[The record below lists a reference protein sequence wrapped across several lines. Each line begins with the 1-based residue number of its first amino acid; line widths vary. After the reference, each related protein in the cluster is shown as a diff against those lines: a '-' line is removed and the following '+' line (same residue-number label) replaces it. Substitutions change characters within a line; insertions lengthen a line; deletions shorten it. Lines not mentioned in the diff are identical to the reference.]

1 MHGLMMNYPLTL
13 TSILRRAKDLFSDGE
28 IATRE
33 PGGVHRYTY
42 GEFYDRVLR
51 LMGALKAAGVKP
63 GDRIAS
69 FAWNRYQ
76 HLELYFAVPCLGAV
90 LHTLNIRL
98 STDQLTYLVNH
109 AEDRMIFVDESLAE
123 QLVPLQEHCKGVERF
138 VVMREGGSDTFG
150 LRGETEYEDFLASG
164 TPVEELPEL
173 DENTACAI
181 CYTSGTTGNPKGAL
195 YSHRGLYLHT
205 MAIGM
210 ADVMGLSQMD
220 SALVFVPMFHVNAWG
235 LPFAGVMF
243 GSKLVFPGRNPQAA
257 DVVDL
262 IRGEEVTFAAG
273 VPTIWMMVDQHLQQH
288 GGDLKPLQR
297 IACGGSAVPAALM
310 RAYDERYGVPI
321 VQLWGMT
328 ELSPLGTVS
337 RIKRRMRNAS
347 PEEQYAAR
355 LKAGIPV
362 PGIEMRIEGPNGEI
376 LPRDGVSV
384 GELVVRGPWVIS
396 SYFKMEGANKSFTPD
411 GWFRTGDVAAL
422 DGDGYM
428 RIADRVK
435 DLIKSGGEWISS
447 VDMENALMAHPAVAE
462 AAVVARPDP
471 KWDERPVA
479 FLVPRPGREAELT
492 PQAVQD
498 FLAASGDFAKW
509 QIPYAEDI
517 HLIDAIPRTS
527 VGKFDK
533 KVLRRRWEQGG
544 V

>member
-1 MHGLMMNYPLTL
+1 MHGLIMNYPLTL
-13 TSILRRAKDLFSDGE
+13 TSILHRARDLFADGE
-28 IATRE
+28 VATRE
-33 PGGVHRYTY
+33 PHGVHRYTY
-42 GEFYDRVLR
+42 GDFYHRVLR

-63 GDRIAS
+63 GDRVAT

-90 LHTLNIRL
+90 LHMLNIRL
-98 STDQLTYLVNH
+98 STDQLTYLINH

-123 QLVPLQEHCKGVERF
+123 QLAPVQEHCKGVERF
-138 VVMREGGSDTFG
+138 VVMREGGSQRFG
-150 LRGETEYEDFLASG
+150 LRGETEYEDFLSSAA
-164 TPVEELPEL
+164 PIEALPEI
-173 DENTACAI
+173 DENSACAL

-195 YSHRGLYLHT
+195 YSHRALYLHT
-205 MAIGM
+205 MAVGQ
-210 ADVMGLSQMD
+210 ADVMGFSQQD
-220 SALVFVPMFHVNAWG
+220 SALVFVPMFHVNGWG
-235 LPFAGVMF
+235 LPFAGVMY
-243 GSKLVFPGRNPQAA
+243 GGKLVFPGRNPQAA

-273 VPTIWMMVDQHLQQH
+273 VPTIWMMIDQHLQQH

-297 IACGGSAVPAALM
+297 IACGGSAVPRTLM
-310 RAYDERYGVPI
+310 QTFDERYGVPI
-321 VQLWGMT
+321 IQLWGMT
-328 ELSPLGTVS
+328 EMSPLGTVS
-337 RIKRRMRNAS
+337 RTKRRLRSAS
-347 PEEQYAAR
+347 PDERYAAR
-355 LKAGIPV
+355 LKAGVPV

-376 LPRDGVSV
+376 LPRDGESI

-396 SYFKMEGANKSFTPD
+396 NYFKMEGAGKSFTDD

-422 DGDGYM
+422 DADGYM

-479 FLVPRPGREAELT
+479 FLVPRPGREAELA
-492 PQAVQD
+492 PAAVQE
-498 FLAASGDFAKW
+498 FLGGNGDFAKW
-509 QIPYAEDI
+509 QVPYAEDI

-533 KVLRRRWEQGG
+533 KVLRRQFDQA
-544 V
+544 

>member
-1 MHGLMMNYPLTL
+1 MQGLMMNYPLTL
-13 TSILRRAKDLFSDGE
+13 TSILKRAKDLFADGE
-28 IATRE
+28 IVTRE

-42 GEFYDRVLR
+42 GEFYERVLR

-63 GDRIAS
+63 GDRVAT

-109 AEDRMIFVDESLAE
+109 AEDQMIFVDESLAD

-138 VVMREGGSDTFG
+138 VVMREGGNESFG

-164 TPVEELPEL
+164 TPLTELPEL
-173 DENTACAI
+173 DENIACAI

-210 ADVMGLSQMD
+210 ADVMGLSQQD

-243 GSKLVFPGRNPQAA
+243 GGKLVFPGKNPQAA
-257 DVVDL
+257 DVVEL

-273 VPTIWMMVDQHLQQH
+273 VPTIWMMVDQYLQEH
-288 GGDLKPLQR
+288 GGDLGVMQR
-297 IACGGSAVPAALM
+297 VACGGSAVPAALM
-310 RAYDERYGVPI
+310 RAFDERYGVPI

-337 RIKRRMRNAS
+337 RLKRSMRDAS
-347 PEEQYAAR
+347 AEEKYAAR

-362 PGIEMRIEGPNGEI
+362 PGIEMRIEGPDGEI
-376 LPRDGVSV
+376 LPNDGESV

-396 SYFKMEGANKSFTPD
+396 NYFKMEGSGKSFTPD
-411 GWFRTGDVAAL
+411 GWFKTGDVAAL
-422 DGDGYM
+422 DADGYM

-479 FLVPRPGREAELT
+479 FLVPRPGREGELA
-492 PQAVQD
+492 PDAVQT
-498 FLAASGDFAKW
+498 FLGSNGDFAKW
-509 QIPYAEDI
+509 QIPYADDI

-533 KVLRRRWEQGG
+533 KVLRRRWE
-544 V
+544 

>member
-1 MHGLMMNYPLTL
+1 MQGLMMNYPLTL
-13 TSILRRAKDLFSDGE
+13 TSILKRAKDLFADGE
-28 IATRE
+28 IVTRE

-42 GEFYDRVLR
+42 GEFYERVLR

-63 GDRIAS
+63 GDRVAT

-109 AEDRMIFVDESLAE
+109 AEDQMIFVDESLAD

-164 TPVEELPEL
+164 TPLTELPEL

-210 ADVMGLSQMD
+210 ADVMGLSQQD

-243 GSKLVFPGRNPQAA
+243 GGKLVFPGKNPQAA
-257 DVVDL
+257 DVVEL

-273 VPTIWMMVDQHLQQH
+273 VPTIWMMVDQYLQEH
-288 GGDLKPLQR
+288 GGDLGALQR
-297 IACGGSAVPAALM
+297 VACGGSAVPAALM
-310 RAYDERYGVPI
+310 RAFDERYGVPI

-337 RIKRRMRNAS
+337 RLKRSMRDAS
-347 PEEQYAAR
+347 AEEKYAAR

-362 PGIEMRIEGPNGEI
+362 PGIEMRIEGPDGEI
-376 LPRDGVSV
+376 LPNDGESV

-396 SYFKMEGANKSFTPD
+396 NYFKMEGSGKSFTPD
-411 GWFRTGDVAAL
+411 GWFKTGDVAAL
-422 DGDGYM
+422 DADGYM

-479 FLVPRPGREAELT
+479 FLVPRPGREGELA
-492 PQAVQD
+492 PDAVQT
-498 FLAASGDFAKW
+498 FLGSNGDFAKW
-509 QIPYAEDI
+509 QIPYADDI

-533 KVLRRRWEQGG
+533 KVLRRRWE
-544 V
+544 

>member
-1 MHGLMMNYPLTL
+1 MHGLIMNYPLTL
-13 TSILRRAKDLFSDGE
+13 TSILHRARDLFADGE

-33 PGGVHRYTY
+33 PGSMHRYTY
-42 GEFYDRVLR
+42 GDFYHRVLR

-63 GDRIAS
+63 GDRVAT

-90 LHTLNIRL
+90 LHMLNIRL
-98 STDQLTYLVNH
+98 STDQLTYLINH

-123 QLVPLQEHCKGVERF
+123 QLAPVQEHCKGVERF
-138 VVMREGGSDTFG
+138 VVMREGGSERFG
-150 LRGETEYEDFLASG
+150 LRGETEYEDFLASAQ
-164 TPVEELPEL
+164 PVTELPEL
-173 DENTACAI
+173 DENTACAL

-195 YSHRGLYLHT
+195 YSHRALYLHT
-205 MAIGM
+205 MVVGQ
-210 ADVMGLSQMD
+210 ADVMGFSQQD
-220 SALVFVPMFHVNAWG
+220 SALVFVPMFHVNGWG
-235 LPFAGVMF
+235 LPFAGVMY
-243 GSKLVFPGRNPQAA
+243 GGKLVFPGRNPQAA
-257 DVVDL
+257 DVVEL

-297 IACGGSAVPAALM
+297 IACGGSAVPRTLM
-310 RAYDERYGVPI
+310 QIFDERYGVPI

-328 ELSPLGTVS
+328 EMSPLGTVS
-337 RIKRRMRNAS
+337 RTKRRLRDAG
-347 PEEQYAAR
+347 PEARYAAR
-355 LKAGIPV
+355 LKAGVPV
-362 PGIEMRIEGPNGEI
+362 PGIEMRIEGPDGEI
-376 LPRDGVSV
+376 LPRDGESI

-396 SYFKMEGANKSFTPD
+396 NYFKMEGSGKSFTED

-422 DGDGYM
+422 DADGYM

-479 FLVPRPGREAELT
+479 FLVSRPGREAELA
-492 PQAVQD
+492 PAAVQE
-498 FLAASGDFAKW
+498 FLGGNGDFAKW
-509 QIPYAEDI
+509 QVPYADDI

-533 KVLRRRWEQGG
+533 KVLRRQFDQA
-544 V
+544 

>member
-1 MHGLMMNYPLTL
+1 MHGLIMNYPLTL
-13 TSILRRAKDLFSDGE
+13 TSILRRAKDLFADGE

-42 GEFYDRVLR
+42 GDFYDRVLR

-63 GDRIAS
+63 GDRVAT

-76 HLELYFAVPCLGAV
+76 HMELYFAVPCLGAV

-109 AEDRMIFVDESLAE
+109 AEDRMIFVDESLAG
-123 QLVPLQEHCKGVERF
+123 QLAPLQEHCKGVERF
-138 VVMREGGSDTFG
+138 VVMREGGSETFG
-150 LRGETEYEDFLASG
+150 LRGEMEYEDVMATG
-164 TPVEELPEL
+164 TPVTELPEL

-195 YSHRGLYLHT
+195 YTHRALYLHS
-205 MAIGM
+205 MAVGQV
-210 ADVMGLSQMD
+210 DVMGFSQQD

-235 LPFAGVMF
+235 LPFAREMF
-243 GSKLVFPGRNPQAA
+243 GSKLGFPGRNPQAA

-273 VPTIWMMVDQHLQQH
+273 VPTIWMLVDQHLQQH

-297 IACGGSAVPAALM
+297 IACGGSAVPSALM
-310 RAYDERYGVPI
+310 RAFDERYGVPI

-337 RIKRRMRNAS
+337 RLKRRMRDAS
-347 PEEQYAAR
+347 AEEKYAAR

-362 PGIEMRIEGPNGEI
+362 PGIEMRIEGANGEI
-376 LPRDGVSV
+376 LPRDGESI

-396 SYFKMEGANKSFTPD
+396 NYFKMESSGKSFTPD
-411 GWFRTGDVAAL
+411 GWFKTGDVAAL
-422 DGDGYM
+422 DAAGYM

-462 AAVVARPDP
+462 AAVVARPDT

-479 FLVPRPGREAELT
+479 FLVPRPGREGELT

-498 FLAASGDFAKW
+498 YLAANGDFAKW
-509 QIPYAEDI
+509 QIPYAEDV

-533 KVLRRRWEQGG
+533 KVLRRRWE
-544 V
+544 

>member
-13 TSILRRAKDLFSDGE
+13 TSILRRAKDLFADGE

-42 GEFYDRVLR
+42 GDFYDRVLR

-63 GDRIAS
+63 GDRVAT

-109 AEDRMIFVDESLAE
+109 AEDRMIFVDESLAG
-123 QLVPLQEHCKGVERF
+123 QLAPLQEHCKGVERF
-138 VVMREGGSDTFG
+138 VVMREGGSESFG
-150 LRGETEYEDFLASG
+150 LRGEMEYEDFLATG
-164 TPVEELPEL
+164 TPVTELPEL

-195 YSHRGLYLHT
+195 YTHRALYLHS
-205 MAIGM
+205 MAVGQV
-210 ADVMGLSQMD
+210 DVMGFSQQD

-243 GSKLVFPGRNPQAA
+243 GGKLVFPGRNPQAA

-273 VPTIWMMVDQHLQQH
+273 VPTIWMLVDQHLQQH

-297 IACGGSAVPAALM
+297 IACGGSAVPSALM
-310 RAYDERYGVPI
+310 RAFDERYGVPI

-337 RIKRRMRNAS
+337 RSKRRMRNA
-347 PEEQYAAR
+347 PVEETYPAR

-362 PGIEMRIEGPNGEI
+362 AGIEMRIEGPNGEI
-376 LPRDGVSV
+376 LPRDGESI

-396 SYFKMEGANKSFTPD
+396 NYFKMEGSGKSFTPD
-411 GWFRTGDVAAL
+411 GWFKTGDVAAL
-422 DGDGYM
+422 DADGYM

-479 FLVPRPGREAELT
+479 FLVPRPGREGELT

-498 FLAASGDFAKW
+498 YLAANGDFAKW
-509 QIPYAEDI
+509 QIPYTEDV

-533 KVLRRRWEQGG
+533 KVLRRRWE
-544 V
+544 

>member
-1 MHGLMMNYPLTL
+1 MQGLMMNYPLTL
-13 TSILRRAKDLFSDGE
+13 TSILKRAKDLFADGE
-28 IATRE
+28 IVTRE

-42 GEFYDRVLR
+42 GEFYERVLR

-63 GDRIAS
+63 GDRVAT

-109 AEDRMIFVDESLAE
+109 AEDQMIFVDESLAD

-164 TPVEELPEL
+164 TPLTELPEL

-210 ADVMGLSQMD
+210 ADVMGLSQQD

-243 GSKLVFPGRNPQAA
+243 GGKLVFPGKNPQAA
-257 DVVDL
+257 DVVEL

-273 VPTIWMMVDQHLQQH
+273 VPTIWMMVDQYLQEH
-288 GGDLKPLQR
+288 GGDLGVMQR
-297 IACGGSAVPAALM
+297 VACGGSAVPAALM
-310 RAYDERYGVPI
+310 RAFDERYGVPI

-337 RIKRRMRNAS
+337 RLKRSMRDAS
-347 PEEQYAAR
+347 AEEKYAAR

-362 PGIEMRIEGPNGEI
+362 PGIEMRIEGPDGEI
-376 LPRDGVSV
+376 LPNDGESV

-396 SYFKMEGANKSFTPD
+396 NYFKMEGSGKSFTPD
-411 GWFRTGDVAAL
+411 GWFKTGDVAAL
-422 DGDGYM
+422 DADGYM

-471 KWDERPVA
+471 KWDERPLLIV
-479 FLVPRPGREAELT
+479 VRKEGQEVTREELLRFYEGK
-492 PQAVQD
+492 V
-498 FLAASGDFAKW
+498 AKW
-509 QIPYAEDI
+509 WIPDDVIFVNELPHTA
-517 HLIDAIPRTS
+517 T
-527 VGKFDK
+527 GKLLK
-533 KVLRRRWEQGG
+533 TKLREEFGEHKLPTA
-544 V
+544 

>member
-1 MHGLMMNYPLTL
+1 MQGLMMNYPLTL
-13 TSILRRAKDLFSDGE
+13 TSILKRAKELFADGE
-28 IATRE
+28 IVTRE
-33 PGGVHRYTY
+33 PGGMHRYTY
-42 GEFYDRVLR
+42 GEFHDRVLR

-63 GDRIAS
+63 GDRVAT

-109 AEDRMIFVDESLAE
+109 AEDRMIFVDESLAD

-138 VVMREGGSDTFG
+138 VVMREGGHETFG

-164 TPVEELPEL
+164 TPLTELPEL

-205 MAIGM
+205 MALGM
-210 ADVMGLSQMD
+210 ADVMGLSQQD

-243 GSKLVFPGRNPQAA
+243 GGKLVFPGRNPQAA
-257 DVVDL
+257 DVVEL

-273 VPTIWMMVDQHLQQH
+273 VPTIWMLVDQHLQQH
-288 GGDLKPLQR
+288 GGDLGALQR

-310 RAYDERYGVPI
+310 RAFDERYGVPI

-337 RIKRRMRNAS
+337 RLKRRMRDAS
-347 PEEQYAAR
+347 AEEKYAAR

-376 LPRDGVSV
+376 LPRDGQSI
-384 GELVVRGPWVIS
+384 GELVVRGPWVIRN
-396 SYFKMEGANKSFTPD
+396 YFKMEGAGKSFTPD

-422 DGDGYM
+422 DADGYM

-479 FLVPRPGREAELT
+479 FLVPRPGREGELA
-492 PQAVQD
+492 PEAVQT
-498 FLAASGDFAKW
+498 FLGSNGNFAKW
-509 QIPYAEDI
+509 QIPYADDI

-533 KVLRRRWEQGG
+533 KVLRRRWE
-544 V
+544 

>member
-1 MHGLMMNYPLTL
+1 MHGLIMNYPLTL
-13 TSILRRAKDLFSDGE
+13 TSILRRAKDLFADGE

-42 GEFYDRVLR
+42 GEFYDRVLH

-63 GDRIAS
+63 GDRVAT

-76 HLELYFAVPCLGAV
+76 HMELYFAVPCLGAV

-98 STDQLTYLVNH
+98 STDQLTYLINH

-123 QLVPLQEHCKGVERF
+123 QLAPVQEHCQGVERF
-138 VVMREGGSDTFG
+138 VVMREGGSERFG

-164 TPVEELPEL
+164 TPVTELPEL
-173 DENTACAI
+173 DEDTACAI

-195 YSHRGLYLHT
+195 YSHRALYLHS
-205 MAIGM
+205 MGVGQV
-210 ADVMGLSQMD
+210 DVMGFSQQD

-243 GSKLVFPGRNPQAA
+243 GGKLVFPGRNPQAA
-257 DVVDL
+257 DVVAL

-273 VPTIWMMVDQHLQQH
+273 VPTIWMMIDQHLQQH
-288 GGDLKPLQR
+288 GGDLKSLQR
-297 IACGGSAVPAALM
+297 IFCGGSAVPRTLM
-310 RAYDERYGVPI
+310 QTFDERYGVPI
-321 VQLWGMT
+321 IQLWGMT

-337 RIKRRMRNAS
+337 RLKRRARNAAA
-347 PEEQYAAR
+347 EEKYAAR

-376 LPRDGVSV
+376 LPRDGESI

-396 SYFKMEGANKSFTPD
+396 NYFRMVGSGKSFTPD

-422 DGDGYM
+422 DADGYM

-447 VDMENALMAHPAVAE
+447 VDMENALWP
-462 AAVVARPDP
+462 
-471 KWDERPVA
+471 
-479 FLVPRPGREAELT
+479 T
-492 PQAVQD
+492 
-498 FLAASGDFAKW
+498 
-509 QIPYAEDI
+509 
-517 HLIDAIPRTS
+517 
-527 VGKFDK
+527 
-533 KVLRRRWEQGG
+533 RRWPRRPWWHVRTRSGTSG
-544 V
+544 RWPSWCRGRAARAS

>member
-1 MHGLMMNYPLTL
+1 MQGLMMNYPLTL
-13 TSILRRAKDLFSDGE
+13 TSILKRAKDLFADGE
-28 IATRE
+28 IVTRE

-42 GEFYDRVLR
+42 GEFYERVLR

-63 GDRIAS
+63 GDRVAT

-109 AEDRMIFVDESLAE
+109 AEDQMIFVDESLAD

-138 VVMREGGSDTFG
+138 VVMREGGNESFG

-164 TPVEELPEL
+164 TPLTELPEL

-210 ADVMGLSQMD
+210 ADVMGLSQQD

-243 GSKLVFPGRNPQAA
+243 GGKLVFPGKNPQAA
-257 DVVDL
+257 DVVEL

-273 VPTIWMMVDQHLQQH
+273 VPTIWMMVDQYLQEH
-288 GGDLKPLQR
+288 GGDLGVMQR
-297 IACGGSAVPAALM
+297 VACGGSAVPAALM
-310 RAYDERYGVPI
+310 RAFDERYGVPI

-337 RIKRRMRNAS
+337 RLKRSMRDAS
-347 PEEQYAAR
+347 AEEKYAAR

-362 PGIEMRIEGPNGEI
+362 PGIEMRIEGPDGEI
-376 LPRDGVSV
+376 LPNDGESV

-396 SYFKMEGANKSFTPD
+396 NYFKMEGSGKSFTPD
-411 GWFRTGDVAAL
+411 GWFKTGDVAAL
-422 DGDGYM
+422 DADGYM

-479 FLVPRPGREAELT
+479 FLVPRPGREGELA
-492 PQAVQD
+492 PDAVQT
-498 FLAASGDFAKW
+498 FLGSNGDFAKW
-509 QIPYAEDI
+509 QIPYADDI

-533 KVLRRRWEQGG
+533 KVLREQLKTA
-544 V
+544 

>member
-1 MHGLMMNYPLTL
+1 MHGLIMNYPLTL
-13 TSILRRAKDLFSDGE
+13 TSILHRAKDLFADGE

-42 GEFYDRVLR
+42 GDFHHRVLR

-63 GDRIAS
+63 GDRVAT

-90 LHTLNIRL
+90 LHMLNIRL
-98 STDQLTYLVNH
+98 STDQLTYLINH

-123 QLVPLQEHCKGVERF
+123 QLAPVQEHCKGVERF
-138 VVMREGGSDTFG
+138 VVMREGGSQRFG
-150 LRGETEYEDFLASG
+150 LRGETEYEDFLASAE
-164 TPVEELPEL
+164 PVTELPEL
-173 DENTACAI
+173 DENSACAL

-195 YSHRGLYLHT
+195 YSHRALYLHT
-205 MAIGM
+205 MAVGQ
-210 ADVMGLSQMD
+210 ADVMGFSQQD
-220 SALVFVPMFHVNAWG
+220 SALVFVPMFHVSGWG
-235 LPFAGVMF
+235 LPFAGVMY
-243 GSKLVFPGRNPQAA
+243 GGKLVFPGRNPQAA

-273 VPTIWMMVDQHLQQH
+273 VPTIWMMIDQHLQQH

-297 IACGGSAVPAALM
+297 IACGGSAVPRTLM
-310 RAYDERYGVPI
+310 QSFDERYGVPI
-321 VQLWGMT
+321 IQLWGMT
-328 ELSPLGTVS
+328 EMSPLGTVS
-337 RIKRRMRNAS
+337 RTKRRLRDAS
-347 PEEQYAAR
+347 PDERYAVR
-355 LKAGIPV
+355 LKAGVPV
-362 PGIEMRIEGPNGEI
+362 PGVEMRIEGDNGEI
-376 LPRDGVSV
+376 LPRDGESI

-396 SYFKMEGANKSFTPD
+396 NYFKMEGSGKSFTPD

-422 DGDGYM
+422 DADGYM

-462 AAVVARPDP
+462 AAVVARPDT

-479 FLVPRPGREAELT
+479 FLVPRPGREAELA
-492 PQAVQD
+492 PAAVQE
-498 FLAASGDFAKW
+498 FLGRNGDFAKW

-533 KVLRRRWEQGG
+533 KVLRRRFD
-544 V
+544 

>member
-1 MHGLMMNYPLTL
+1 MHGLIMNYPLTL
-13 TSILRRAKDLFSDGE
+13 TSILRRARDLFADGE

-42 GEFYDRVLR
+42 GDFYDRVLR

-63 GDRIAS
+63 GDRVGT

-76 HLELYFAVPCLGAV
+76 HMELYFAVPCLGAV

-109 AEDRMIFVDESLAE
+109 AEDRMIFVDESLAG
-123 QLVPLQEHCKGVERF
+123 QLAPLQEHCKGVERF
-138 VVMREGGSDTFG
+138 VVMREGGSETFG
-150 LRGETEYEDFLASG
+150 LRGEMEYEDFLATG
-164 TPVEELPEL
+164 TPVTELPEL

-195 YSHRGLYLHT
+195 YSHRALYLHS
-205 MAIGM
+205 MAVGQV
-210 ADVMGLSQMD
+210 DVMGFSQQD
-220 SALVFVPMFHVNAWG
+220 STLVFVPMFHVNAWG

-243 GSKLVFPGRNPQAA
+243 GGKLVFPGKNPQAA

-262 IRGEEVTFAAG
+262 IRSEEVTFAAG

-288 GGDLKPLQR
+288 GGDLGALQR
-297 IACGGSAVPAALM
+297 ICCGGSAVPSTLM
-310 RAYDERYGVPI
+310 RAFDERYGVPI

-337 RIKRRMRNAS
+337 RSKRRLRKA
-347 PEEQYAAR
+347 PVEETYPAR

-376 LPRDGVSV
+376 LPRDGESI

-396 SYFKMEGANKSFTPD
+396 NYFKMEGSGKSFTQD

-422 DGDGYM
+422 DADGYM

-462 AAVVARPDP
+462 AAVVARPDT

-479 FLVPRPGREAELT
+479 FLVPRPGREGELG

-498 FLAASGDFAKW
+498 YLAANGDFAKW
-509 QIPYAEDI
+509 QIPYAEDV

-533 KVLRRRWEQGG
+533 KVLRRRWE
-544 V
+544 

>member
-1 MHGLMMNYPLTL
+1 MHGLIMNYPLTL
-13 TSILRRAKDLFSDGE
+13 TSILHRARDLFADGE

-33 PGGVHRYTY
+33 PGSMHRYTY
-42 GEFYDRVLR
+42 GDFYHRVLR

-63 GDRIAS
+63 GDRVAT

-90 LHTLNIRL
+90 LHMLNIRL
-98 STDQLTYLVNH
+98 STDQLTYLINH

-123 QLVPLQEHCKGVERF
+123 QLAPVQEHCKGVERF
-138 VVMREGGSDTFG
+138 VVMREGGSERFG
-150 LRGETEYEDFLASG
+150 LRGETEYEDFLASAQ
-164 TPVEELPEL
+164 PVTELPEL
-173 DENTACAI
+173 DENTACAL

-195 YSHRGLYLHT
+195 YSHRALYLHT
-205 MAIGM
+205 MVVGQ
-210 ADVMGLSQMD
+210 ADVMGFSQQD
-220 SALVFVPMFHVNAWG
+220 SALVFVPMFHVNGWG
-235 LPFAGVMF
+235 LPFAGVMY
-243 GSKLVFPGRNPQAA
+243 GGKLVFPGRNPQAA
-257 DVVDL
+257 DVVEL

-297 IACGGSAVPAALM
+297 IACGGSAVPRTLM
-310 RAYDERYGVPI
+310 QIFDERYGVPI

-328 ELSPLGTVS
+328 EMSPLGTVS
-337 RIKRRMRNAS
+337 RTKRRLRDAG
-347 PEEQYAAR
+347 PEERYAAR
-355 LKAGIPV
+355 LKAGVPV
-362 PGIEMRIEGPNGEI
+362 PGIEMRIEDPDGEV
-376 LPRDGVSV
+376 LPRDGESI

-396 SYFKMEGANKSFTPD
+396 NYFKMEGSGKSFTED

-422 DGDGYM
+422 DADGYM

-479 FLVPRPGREAELT
+479 FLVSRPGREAELA
-492 PQAVQD
+492 PAAVQE
-498 FLAASGDFAKW
+498 FLGGNGDFAKW
-509 QIPYAEDI
+509 QVPYAEDI

-533 KVLRRRWEQGG
+533 KVLRRQFDQA
-544 V
+544 

>member
-1 MHGLMMNYPLTL
+1 MHGLIMNYPLTL
-13 TSILRRAKDLFSDGE
+13 TSILRRAKDLFADGE

-42 GEFYDRVLR
+42 GDFYDRVLR

-63 GDRIAS
+63 GDRVAT

-76 HLELYFAVPCLGAV
+76 HMELYFAVPCLGAV

-109 AEDRMIFVDESLAE
+109 AEDRMIFVDESLAG
-123 QLVPLQEHCKGVERF
+123 QLAPLQEHCKGVERF
-138 VVMREGGSDTFG
+138 VVMREGGSETFG
-150 LRGETEYEDFLASG
+150 LRGEMEYEDFMATG
-164 TPVEELPEL
+164 TPVTELPEL

-195 YSHRGLYLHT
+195 YTHRALYLHS
-205 MAIGM
+205 MAVGQV
-210 ADVMGLSQMD
+210 DVMGFSQQD

-243 GSKLVFPGRNPQAA
+243 GGKLVFPGRNPQAA

-273 VPTIWMMVDQHLQQH
+273 VPTIWMLVDQHLQQH

-297 IACGGSAVPAALM
+297 IACGGSAVPSALM
-310 RAYDERYGVPI
+310 RAFDERYGVPI

-337 RIKRRMRNAS
+337 RLKRRMRDAS
-347 PEEQYAAR
+347 AEEKYAAR

-362 PGIEMRIEGPNGEI
+362 PGIEMRIEGANGEI
-376 LPRDGVSV
+376 LPRDGESI

-396 SYFKMEGANKSFTPD
+396 NYFKMESSGKSFTPD
-411 GWFRTGDVAAL
+411 GWFKTGDVAAL
-422 DGDGYM
+422 DAAGYM

-462 AAVVARPDP
+462 AAVVARPDT

-479 FLVPRPGREAELT
+479 FLVPRPGREGELT

-498 FLAASGDFAKW
+498 YLAANGDFAKW
-509 QIPYAEDI
+509 QIPYAEDV

-533 KVLRRRWEQGG
+533 KVLRRRWE
-544 V
+544 

>member
-1 MHGLMMNYPLTL
+1 MQGLMMNYPLTL
-13 TSILRRAKDLFSDGE
+13 TSILKRAKDLFADGE
-28 IATRE
+28 IVTRE

-63 GDRIAS
+63 GDRVAT

-109 AEDRMIFVDESLAE
+109 AEDQMIFVDESLAD

-138 VVMREGGSDTFG
+138 VVMREGGNETFG

-164 TPVEELPEL
+164 TPVTELPEL

-210 ADVMGLSQMD
+210 ADVMGLSQQD

-243 GSKLVFPGRNPQAA
+243 GGKLVFPGRNPQAA
-257 DVVDL
+257 DVVEL
-262 IRGEEVTFAAG
+262 IRGEGVTFAAG
-273 VPTIWMMVDQHLQQH
+273 VPTIWMMVDQYLQEH
-288 GGDLKPLQR
+288 GGDLGALQR
-297 IACGGSAVPAALM
+297 VACGGSAVPAALM
-310 RAYDERYGVPI
+310 RAFDERYGVPI

-337 RIKRRMRNAS
+337 RLKRSMRDAS
-347 PEEQYAAR
+347 AEEKYAAR

-362 PGIEMRIEGPNGEI
+362 PGIEMRIEGPDGEI
-376 LPRDGVSV
+376 LPNDGQSV

-396 SYFKMEGANKSFTPD
+396 NYFKMEGSGKSFTPD
-411 GWFRTGDVAAL
+411 GWFKTGDVAAL
-422 DGDGYM
+422 DADGYM

-479 FLVPRPGREAELT
+479 FLVPRPGREGELA
-492 PQAVQD
+492 PEAVQT
-498 FLAASGDFAKW
+498 FLGSNGDFAKW
-509 QIPYAEDI
+509 QIPYADDI

-533 KVLRRRWEQGG
+533 KVLRRRWE
-544 V
+544 

>member
-1 MHGLMMNYPLTL
+1 MHGLIMNYPLTL
-13 TSILRRAKDLFSDGE
+13 TSILHRARDLFADGE

-33 PGGVHRYTY
+33 PGSMHRYTY
-42 GEFYDRVLR
+42 GDFYHRVLR

-63 GDRIAS
+63 GDRVAT

-90 LHTLNIRL
+90 LHMLNIRL
-98 STDQLTYLVNH
+98 STDQLTYLINH

-123 QLVPLQEHCKGVERF
+123 QLAPVQEHCRGVERF
-138 VVMREGGSDTFG
+138 VVMREGGSETFG
-150 LRGETEYEDFLASG
+150 LRGETEYEDFLASAQ
-164 TPVEELPEL
+164 PVTELPEL
-173 DENTACAI
+173 DENTACAL

-195 YSHRGLYLHT
+195 YSHRALYLHT
-205 MAIGM
+205 MAVGQ
-210 ADVMGLSQMD
+210 ADVMGFSQQD
-220 SALVFVPMFHVNAWG
+220 SALVFVPMFHVNGWG
-235 LPFAGVMF
+235 LPFAGVMY
-243 GSKLVFPGRNPQAA
+243 GGKLVFPGRNPQAA

-297 IACGGSAVPAALM
+297 IACGGSAVPRTLM
-310 RAYDERYGVPI
+310 QIFDERYGVPI

-328 ELSPLGTVS
+328 EMSPLGTVS
-337 RIKRRMRNAS
+337 RTKRRLRDAG
-347 PEEQYAAR
+347 PEERYAAR
-355 LKAGIPV
+355 LKAGVPV
-362 PGIEMRIEGPNGEI
+362 PGIEMRIEGPDGEI
-376 LPRDGVSV
+376 LPRDGESI

-396 SYFKMEGANKSFTPD
+396 NYFKMEGSGKSFTED

-422 DGDGYM
+422 DADGYM

-479 FLVPRPGREAELT
+479 FLVSRPGREAELA
-492 PQAVQD
+492 PAAVQE
-498 FLAASGDFAKW
+498 FLGGNGDFAKW
-509 QIPYAEDI
+509 QVPYAEDI

-533 KVLRRRWEQGG
+533 KVLRRQFDQA
-544 V
+544 

>member
-1 MHGLMMNYPLTL
+1 MHGLIMNYPLTL
-13 TSILRRAKDLFSDGE
+13 TSILRRAKDLFADGE

-42 GEFYDRVLR
+42 GDFYDRVLR

-63 GDRIAS
+63 GDRIAT

-76 HLELYFAVPCLGAV
+76 HMELYFAVPCLGAV

-109 AEDRMIFVDESLAE
+109 AEDRMIFVDESLAG
-123 QLVPLQEHCKGVERF
+123 QLAPLQEHCKGVERF
-138 VVMREGGSDTFG
+138 VVMREGGSETRG
-150 LRGETEYEDFLASG
+150 LRGEMENEDFMATG
-164 TPVEELPEL
+164 TPVTELPEL

-195 YSHRGLYLHT
+195 YTHRALYLHS
-205 MAIGM
+205 MAVGQV
-210 ADVMGLSQMD
+210 DVMGFSQQD

-243 GSKLVFPGRNPQAA
+243 GGKLVFPGRNPQAA

-273 VPTIWMMVDQHLQQH
+273 VPTIWMLVDQHLQQH

-297 IACGGSAVPAALM
+297 IACGGSAVPSALM
-310 RAYDERYGVPI
+310 RAFDERYGVPI

-337 RIKRRMRNAS
+337 RLKRRMRDAS
-347 PEEQYAAR
+347 AEEKYAAR

-362 PGIEMRIEGPNGEI
+362 PGIEMRIEGANGEI
-376 LPRDGVSV
+376 LPRDGESI

-396 SYFKMEGANKSFTPD
+396 NYFKMESSGKSFTPD
-411 GWFRTGDVAAL
+411 GWFKTGDVAAL
-422 DGDGYM
+422 DAAGYM

-462 AAVVARPDP
+462 AAVVARPDT

-479 FLVPRPGREAELT
+479 FLVPRPGREGELT

-498 FLAASGDFAKW
+498 YLAANGDFAKW
-509 QIPYAEDI
+509 QIPYAEDV

-533 KVLRRRWEQGG
+533 KVLRRRWE
-544 V
+544 

>member
-1 MHGLMMNYPLTL
+1 MQGLMMNYPLTL
-13 TSILRRAKDLFSDGE
+13 TSILKRAKDLFADGE
-28 IATRE
+28 IVTRE

-42 GEFYDRVLR
+42 GEFYERVLR

-63 GDRIAS
+63 GDRVAT

-109 AEDRMIFVDESLAE
+109 AEDQMIFVDESLAD

-138 VVMREGGSDTFG
+138 VVMREGGDESFG

-164 TPVEELPEL
+164 TPLTELPEL

-210 ADVMGLSQMD
+210 ADVMGLSQQD

-243 GSKLVFPGRNPQAA
+243 GGKLVFPGKNPQAA
-257 DVVDL
+257 DVVEL

-273 VPTIWMMVDQHLQQH
+273 VPTIWMMVDQYLQEH
-288 GGDLKPLQR
+288 GGDLGVMQR
-297 IACGGSAVPAALM
+297 VACGGSAVPAALM
-310 RAYDERYGVPI
+310 RAFDERYGVPI

-337 RIKRRMRNAS
+337 RLKRSMRDAS
-347 PEEQYAAR
+347 AEEKYAAR

-362 PGIEMRIEGPNGEI
+362 PGIEMRIEGPDGEI
-376 LPRDGVSV
+376 LPNDGESV

-396 SYFKMEGANKSFTPD
+396 NYFKMEGSGKSFTPD
-411 GWFRTGDVAAL
+411 GWFKTGDVAAL
-422 DGDGYM
+422 DADGYM

-479 FLVPRPGREAELT
+479 FLVPRPGREGELA
-492 PQAVQD
+492 PDAVQT
-498 FLAASGDFAKW
+498 FLGSNGDFAKW
-509 QIPYAEDI
+509 QIPYADDI

-533 KVLRRRWEQGG
+533 KVLRRRWE
-544 V
+544 

>member
-1 MHGLMMNYPLTL
+1 MQGLMMNYPLTL
-13 TSILRRAKDLFSDGE
+13 TSILKRAKDLFADGE
-28 IATRE
+28 IVTRE

-42 GEFYDRVLR
+42 GEFYERVLR

-63 GDRIAS
+63 GDRVAT

-109 AEDRMIFVDESLAE
+109 AEDQMIFVDESLAD

-138 VVMREGGSDTFG
+138 VVMREGGNESFG

-164 TPVEELPEL
+164 TPVTELPEL
-173 DENTACAI
+173 DENIACAI

-210 ADVMGLSQMD
+210 ADVMGLSQQD

-243 GSKLVFPGRNPQAA
+243 GGKLVFPGKNPQAA
-257 DVVDL
+257 DVVEL

-273 VPTIWMMVDQHLQQH
+273 VPTIWMMVDQYLQEH
-288 GGDLKPLQR
+288 GGDLGVMQR
-297 IACGGSAVPAALM
+297 VACGGSAVPAALM
-310 RAYDERYGVPI
+310 RAFDERYGVPI

-337 RIKRRMRNAS
+337 RLKRSMRDAS
-347 PEEQYAAR
+347 AEEKYAAR

-362 PGIEMRIEGPNGEI
+362 PGIEMRIEGPDGEI
-376 LPRDGVSV
+376 LPNDGESV

-396 SYFKMEGANKSFTPD
+396 NYFKMEGSGKSFTPD
-411 GWFRTGDVAAL
+411 GWFKTGDVAAL
-422 DGDGYM
+422 DADGYM

-479 FLVPRPGREAELT
+479 FLVPRPGREGELA
-492 PQAVQD
+492 PDAVQT
-498 FLAASGDFAKW
+498 FLGSNGDFAKW
-509 QIPYAEDI
+509 QIPYADDI

-533 KVLRRRWEQGG
+533 KVLRRRWE
-544 V
+544 

>member
-1 MHGLMMNYPLTL
+1 MHGLIMNYPLTL
-13 TSILRRAKDLFSDGE
+13 TSILHRAKDLFADGE

-42 GEFYDRVLR
+42 GDFHHRVLR

-63 GDRIAS
+63 GDRVAT

-90 LHTLNIRL
+90 LHMLNIRL
-98 STDQLTYLVNH
+98 STDQLTYLINH

-123 QLVPLQEHCKGVERF
+123 QLAPVQEHCKGVERF
-138 VVMREGGSDTFG
+138 VVMREGGSQRFG
-150 LRGETEYEDFLASG
+150 LRGETEYEDFLASAE
-164 TPVEELPEL
+164 PVTELPEL
-173 DENTACAI
+173 DENTACAL

-195 YSHRGLYLHT
+195 YSHRALYLHT
-205 MAIGM
+205 MAIGQ
-210 ADVMGLSQMD
+210 ADVMGFSQQD
-220 SALVFVPMFHVNAWG
+220 SALVFVPMFHVNGWG
-235 LPFAGVMF
+235 LPFAGVMY
-243 GSKLVFPGRNPQAA
+243 GGKLVFPGRNPQAA

-297 IACGGSAVPAALM
+297 IACGGSAVPRTLM
-310 RAYDERYGVPI
+310 QNFDERYGVPI
-321 VQLWGMT
+321 IQLWGMT
-328 ELSPLGTVS
+328 EISPLGTVS
-337 RIKRRMRNAS
+337 RTKRRMLNAS
-347 PEEQYAAR
+347 ADERYAAR
-355 LKAGIPV
+355 LKAGVPV
-362 PGIEMRIEGPNGEI
+362 PGIEMRIEGPDGEI
-376 LPRDGVSV
+376 LPRDGESI
-384 GELVVRGPWVIS
+384 GELGVRGPWVIS
-396 SYFKMEGANKSFTPD
+396 NYFKMDGSGKSFTDD

-422 DGDGYM
+422 DADGYM

-447 VDMENALMAHPAVAE
+447 VDMENALMAHPAVSE

-479 FLVPRPGREAELT
+479 FLVSRPGREADLS
-492 PQAVQD
+492 PAAVQE
-498 FLAASGDFAKW
+498 FLGANGDFAKW
-509 QIPYAEDI
+509 QVPYAEDI

-533 KVLRRRWEQGG
+533 KVLRRQFDQA
-544 V
+544 

>member
-1 MHGLMMNYPLTL
+1 MQGLMMNYPLTL
-13 TSILRRAKDLFSDGE
+13 TSILKRAKDLFADGE
-28 IATRE
+28 IVTRE

-63 GDRIAS
+63 GDRVAT

-109 AEDRMIFVDESLAE
+109 AEDQMIFVDESLAD

-138 VVMREGGSDTFG
+138 VVMREGGNETFG

-164 TPVEELPEL
+164 TPVTELPEL

-210 ADVMGLSQMD
+210 ADVMGLSQQD

-243 GSKLVFPGRNPQAA
+243 GGKLVFPGRNPQAA
-257 DVVDL
+257 DVVEL
-262 IRGEEVTFAAG
+262 IRGEGVTFAAG
-273 VPTIWMMVDQHLQQH
+273 VPTIWMMVDQYLQEH
-288 GGDLKPLQR
+288 DGDLGALQR
-297 IACGGSAVPAALM
+297 VACGGSAVPAALM
-310 RAYDERYGVPI
+310 RAFDERYGVPI

-337 RIKRRMRNAS
+337 RLKRSMRDAS
-347 PEEQYAAR
+347 AEEKYAAR

-362 PGIEMRIEGPNGEI
+362 PGIEMRIEGPDGEI
-376 LPRDGVSV
+376 LPNDGQSV

-396 SYFKMEGANKSFTPD
+396 NYFKMEGSGKSFTPD
-411 GWFRTGDVAAL
+411 GWFKTGDVAAL
-422 DGDGYM
+422 DADGYM

-479 FLVPRPGREAELT
+479 FLVPRPGREGELA
-492 PQAVQD
+492 PEAVQT
-498 FLAASGDFAKW
+498 FLGSNGDFAKW
-509 QIPYAEDI
+509 QIPYADDI

-533 KVLRRRWEQGG
+533 KVLRRRWE
-544 V
+544 

>member
-1 MHGLMMNYPLTL
+1 MHGLIMNYPLTL
-13 TSILRRAKDLFSDGE
+13 TSILHRARDLFADGE

-42 GEFYDRVLR
+42 GDFYGRVLR

-63 GDRIAS
+63 GDRVAT

-90 LHTLNIRL
+90 LHMLNIRL
-98 STDQLTYLVNH
+98 STDQLTYLINH
-109 AEDRMIFVDESLAE
+109 AEDRMIFVDESLAG
-123 QLVPLQEHCKGVERF
+123 QLAPVQEHCKGIERF
-138 VVMREGGSDTFG
+138 VVMREGGSERFG
-150 LRGETEYEDFLASG
+150 LRGETEYEDFLASAQ
-164 TPVEELPEL
+164 PVSELPEL
-173 DENTACAI
+173 DENTACAL

-195 YSHRGLYLHT
+195 YSHRALYLHT
-205 MAIGM
+205 MAVGQ
-210 ADVMGLSQMD
+210 ADVMGFSQQD
-220 SALVFVPMFHVNAWG
+220 SALVFVPMFHVNGWG
-235 LPFAGVMF
+235 LPFAGVMY
-243 GSKLVFPGRNPQAA
+243 GGKLVFPGRNPQAA

-297 IACGGSAVPAALM
+297 VACGGSAVPRTLM
-310 RAYDERYGVPI
+310 QTFDERYGVPI

-328 ELSPLGTVS
+328 EMSPLGTVS
-337 RIKRRMRNAS
+337 RTKRRLRDAS
-347 PEEQYAAR
+347 PEARYAAR
-355 LKAGIPV
+355 LKAGVPV
-362 PGIEMRIEGPNGEI
+362 PGIEMRIEGPDGAI
-376 LPRDGVSV
+376 LPRDGESI

-396 SYFKMEGANKSFTPD
+396 DYFKMEGAGKSFTED

-422 DGDGYM
+422 DADGYM

-479 FLVPRPGREAELT
+479 FLVPRPGREADLSPT
-492 PQAVQD
+492 AVQE
-498 FLAASGDFAKW
+498 FLGGNGDFAKW
-509 QIPYAEDI
+509 QVPYAEDI

-533 KVLRRRWEQGG
+533 KVLRRQFDQ

>member
-1 MHGLMMNYPLTL
+1 MQGLMMNYPLTL
-13 TSILRRAKDLFSDGE
+13 TSILKRAKDLFADGE
-28 IATRE
+28 IVTRE

-42 GEFYDRVLR
+42 GEFYERVLR

-63 GDRIAS
+63 GDRVAT

-109 AEDRMIFVDESLAE
+109 AEDQMIFVDESLAD

-164 TPVEELPEL
+164 TPLTELPEL

-210 ADVMGLSQMD
+210 ADVMGLSQQD

-243 GSKLVFPGRNPQAA
+243 GGKLVFPGKNPQAA
-257 DVVDL
+257 DVVEL

-273 VPTIWMMVDQHLQQH
+273 VPTIWMMVDQYLQEH
-288 GGDLKPLQR
+288 GGDLGVMQR
-297 IACGGSAVPAALM
+297 VACGGSAVPAALM
-310 RAYDERYGVPI
+310 RAFDERYGVPI

-337 RIKRRMRNAS
+337 RLKRSMRDAS
-347 PEEQYAAR
+347 AEEKYAAR

-362 PGIEMRIEGPNGEI
+362 PGIEMRIEGPDGEI
-376 LPRDGVSV
+376 LPNDGESV

-396 SYFKMEGANKSFTPD
+396 NYFKMEGSGKSFTPD
-411 GWFRTGDVAAL
+411 GWFKTGDVAAL
-422 DGDGYM
+422 DADGYM

-479 FLVPRPGREAELT
+479 FLVPRPGREGELA
-492 PQAVQD
+492 PDAVQT
-498 FLAASGDFAKW
+498 FLGSNGDFAKW
-509 QIPYAEDI
+509 QIPYADDI

-533 KVLRRRWEQGG
+533 KVLRRRWE
-544 V
+544 

>member
-1 MHGLMMNYPLTL
+1 MHGLIMNYPLTL
-13 TSILRRAKDLFSDGE
+13 TSILHRARDLFADGE

-33 PGGVHRYTY
+33 PHGVHRYTY
-42 GEFYDRVLR
+42 GDFYGRVLR
-51 LMGALKAAGVKP
+51 LMGALKAVGVKP
-63 GDRIAS
+63 GDRVAT

-90 LHTLNIRL
+90 LHMLNIRL
-98 STDQLTYLVNH
+98 STDQLTYLINH

-123 QLVPLQEHCKGVERF
+123 QLAPVQEHCKGVERF
-138 VVMREGGSDTFG
+138 VVMREGGSQRFG
-150 LRGETEYEDFLASG
+150 LRGETEYEDFLTSAA
-164 TPVEELPEL
+164 PVEALPEL
-173 DENTACAI
+173 DENTACAL

-195 YSHRGLYLHT
+195 YSHRALYLHT
-205 MAIGM
+205 MAVGQ
-210 ADVMGLSQMD
+210 ADVMGFSQQD
-220 SALVFVPMFHVNAWG
+220 SALVFVPMFHVNGWG
-235 LPFAGVMF
+235 LPFAGVMY
-243 GSKLVFPGRNPQAA
+243 GGKLVFPGRNPQAA
-257 DVVDL
+257 DVVEL
-262 IRGEEVTFAAG
+262 IRSEEVTFAAG

-297 IACGGSAVPAALM
+297 IACGGSAVPRTLM
-310 RAYDERYGVPI
+310 QTFDERYGVPI
-321 VQLWGMT
+321 IQLWGMT
-328 ELSPLGTVS
+328 EMSPLGTVS
-337 RIKRRMRNAS
+337 RTKRRLRNAS
-347 PEEQYAAR
+347 TDERYAAR
-355 LKAGIPV
+355 LKAGVPV

-376 LPRDGVSV
+376 LPRDGESI

-396 SYFKMEGANKSFTPD
+396 DYFKMEGAGKSFTND

-422 DGDGYM
+422 DADGYM

-479 FLVPRPGREAELT
+479 FLVPRPGREAELS
-492 PQAVQD
+492 PAAVQE
-498 FLAASGDFAKW
+498 FLGGNGDFAKW
-509 QIPYAEDI
+509 QVPYAEDI

-533 KVLRRRWEQGG
+533 KVLRRQFDQA
-544 V
+544 

>member
-1 MHGLMMNYPLTL
+1 MQGLMMNYPLTL
-13 TSILRRAKDLFSDGE
+13 TSILKRAKDLFADGE
-28 IATRE
+28 IVTRE

-63 GDRIAS
+63 GDRVAT

-109 AEDRMIFVDESLAE
+109 AEDQMIFVDESLAD

-138 VVMREGGSDTFG
+138 VVMREGGNETFG

-164 TPVEELPEL
+164 TPVTELPEL

-181 CYTSGTTGNPKGAL
+181 CYTSRTTGNPKGAL

-210 ADVMGLSQMD
+210 ADVMGLSQQD

-243 GSKLVFPGRNPQAA
+243 GGKLVFPGRNPQAA
-257 DVVDL
+257 DVVEL
-262 IRGEEVTFAAG
+262 IRGEGVTFAAG
-273 VPTIWMMVDQHLQQH
+273 VPTIWMMVDQYLQEH
-288 GGDLKPLQR
+288 GGDLGALQR
-297 IACGGSAVPAALM
+297 VACGGSAVPAALM
-310 RAYDERYGVPI
+310 RAFDERYGVPI

-337 RIKRRMRNAS
+337 RLKRSMRDAS
-347 PEEQYAAR
+347 AEEKYAAR

-362 PGIEMRIEGPNGEI
+362 PGIEMRIEGPDGEI
-376 LPRDGVSV
+376 LPNDGQSV

-396 SYFKMEGANKSFTPD
+396 NYFKMEGSGKSFTPD
-411 GWFRTGDVAAL
+411 GWFKTGDVAAL
-422 DGDGYM
+422 DADGYM

-479 FLVPRPGREAELT
+479 FLVPRPGREGELA
-492 PQAVQD
+492 PEAVQT
-498 FLAASGDFAKW
+498 FLGSNGDFAKW
-509 QIPYAEDI
+509 QIPYADDI

-533 KVLRRRWEQGG
+533 KVLRRRWE
-544 V
+544 